1 MVYRGRD
8 ILLSKLSHQSRTVA
22 SGNEAVSAL
31 SAEGLN
37 IEPPGLTVPLVVFQ
51 KYCKAR
57 IQLGYVNGAVVCVL
71 SRWIVDLS
79 TRQGAC
85 ACHANGTFPGVAFL
99 QASLQRYMIWPIRR
113 GGWDK
118 KVASPKP
125 RNPKSCDVSGTCR

>member
-22 SGNEAVSAL
+22 SDNEAVSAL

-51 KYCKAR
+51 KYRKAR

-85 ACHANGTFPGVAFL
+85 ACACQCKWYVPRSRL
-99 QASLQRYMIWPIRR
+99 SASVITEVHDLAHPR
-113 GGWDK
+113 GMGQK
-118 KVASPKP
+118 GRFTKAQEPKVL
-125 RNPKSCDVSGTCR
+125 